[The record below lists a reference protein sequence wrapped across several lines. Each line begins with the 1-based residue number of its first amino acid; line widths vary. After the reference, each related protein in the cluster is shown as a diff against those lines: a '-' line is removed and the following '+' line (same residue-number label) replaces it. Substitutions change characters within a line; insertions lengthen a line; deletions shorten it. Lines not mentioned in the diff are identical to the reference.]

1 MLRIHFRDA
10 DLVRTRVADAP
21 DPLWEIAVSLHR
33 LQTRRGRYVHAAWYR
48 MARRMLREKGLE
60 RAVRE
65 TLVPLYPR
73 ARYFPDFLTPGQAPG
88 EAVTSFRDGAEL
100 LLAAPPRR
108 VRGEVG
114 RLART
119 VGAPAWAPRLAET
132 AERRDFVRLLRAYY
146 EAVVAPWT
154 DQMQA
159 RLEAER
165 TARLRG
171 LLHGGADGMLAGLAP
186 AMHWRAPVLQVRY
199 PAGVDRDLR
208 LDGRGL
214 TLVPSYF
221 ADDAPVSL
229 ADPELPPVLWYPVH
243 HRQAPVPPEH
253 GRPPEERLG
262 ALLGRARGA
271 VLHAAAYGATTGELA
286 RATGVSASAASRH
299 AGTLRDAGL
308 ITTVRDGSSVLHTL
322 TPAGAAVLRASG
334 ASGASGAPGAPGAV
348 PARRAGDGSRPA
360 GPAPGPPRCG
370 CGAGGQQ
377 TVKESALSFLEL
389 PT

>member
-10 DLVRTRVADAP
+10 DLARTRVADAP

-33 LQTRRGRYVHAAWYR
+33 LQTRKGRYVHAAWYR
-48 MARRMLREKGLE
+48 TARRMLRERGLE

-65 TLVPLYPR
+65 TLLPLYPR

-88 EAVTSFRDGAEL
+88 AAVSSFREGAEL
-100 LLAAPPRR
+100 LLAAPPGR

-119 VGAPAWAPRLAET
+119 VGAPAWAPRLAEP
-132 AERRDFVRLLRAYY
+132 AERGEFVRLLRAYY
-146 EAVVAPWT
+146 EAVVEPWT
-154 DQMQA
+154 DHMQA

-165 TARLRG
+165 TARFRG
-171 LLHGGADGMLAGLAP
+171 LLSGGADGMLAGLAP
-186 AMHWRAPVLQVRY
+186 AMRWRAPVLEVRY

-221 ADDAPVSL
+221 AADAPVSL

-243 HRQAPVPPEH
+243 HRPAPVPPGPGHSSEQ
-253 GRPPEERLG
+253 RLA
-262 ALLGRARGA
+262 ALLGRARAA
-271 VLHAAAYGATTGELA
+271 VLYATAHGATTGELA
-286 RATGVSASAASRH
+286 RTTGVSASAASRH

-308 ITTVRDGSSVLHTL
+308 IATVRDGGSVLHTL
-322 TPAGAAVLRASG
+322 TPAGAAVLRAAAEAAG
-334 ASGASGAPGAPGAV
+334 AAESAEV
-348 PARRAGDGSRPA
+348 PRGARRAADRRTARQPAAVRRP
-360 GPAPGPPRCG
+360 PG
-370 CGAGGQQ
+370 
-377 TVKESALSFLEL
+377 
-389 PT
+389 

>member
-33 LQTRRGRYVHAAWYR
+33 LQTRRGRYAHAAWYR
-48 MARRMLREKGLE
+48 MARRTLRERGLE

-65 TLVPLYPR
+65 TLLPLYPR
-73 ARYFPDFLTPGQAPG
+73 ARYFPDFLTPGQVPG

-100 LLAAPPRR
+100 LLAAPPGR

-119 VGAPAWAPRLAET
+119 VGAPAWAPKLAET
-132 AERRDFVRLLRAYY
+132 GERREFVRLLRAYY
-146 EAVVAPWT
+146 EAVVEPWS
-154 DQMQA
+154 DHMQA

-165 TARLRG
+165 AARIRG
-171 LLHGGADGMLAGLAP
+171 LLDGGSEGMLAGLAP
-186 AMHWRAPVLQVRY
+186 AMHWRAPVLEVRY

-221 ADDAPVSL
+221 AADAPVSL

-243 HRQAPVPPEH
+243 HRQAPVPPGPGH
-253 GRPPEERLG
+253 PPEQRLA
-262 ALLGRARGA
+262 ALLGRARAA
-271 VLHAAAYGATTGELA
+271 VLHATAHGATTGELA

-299 AGTLRDAGL
+299 AGALRDAGL
-308 ITTVRDGSSVLHTL
+308 ITTVRDGGSVLHTL
-322 TPAGAAVLRASG
+322 TPAGAAVLRASV
-334 ASGASGAPGAPGAV
+334 AAATSGAAATSVAAAA
-348 PARRAGDGSRPA
+348 ARRAADRTADRSTVRAQARRPA
-360 GPAPGPPRCG
+360 AVQIRCG
-370 CGAGGQQ
+370 CGRSRSDQPG
-377 TVKESALSFLEL
+377 
-389 PT
+389 

>member
-10 DLVRTRVADAP
+10 DLARTRVAGAP

-33 LQTRRGRYVHAAWYR
+33 LQTRKGRYAHAAWYR
-48 MARRMLREKGLE
+48 MARRMLHERGLE
-60 RAVRE
+60 RAVRD
-65 TLVPLYPR
+65 TLLPLYPR
-73 ARYFPDFLTPGQAPG
+73 ARYFPDFLTPGRAPG

-100 LLAAPPRR
+100 LLAVPPGR

-119 VGAPAWAPRLAET
+119 VGAPAWARKLAET
-132 AERRDFVRLLRAYY
+132 GERREFVRLLRAYY
-146 EAVVAPWT
+146 EAVVEPWS
-154 DQMQA
+154 DHMQA

-165 TARLRG
+165 AARVRE
-171 LLHGGADGMLAGLAP
+171 LLHGGSEGMLAGLAP
-186 AMHWRAPVLQVRY
+186 AMRWRAPVLEVRY

-221 ADDAPVSL
+221 AADAPVSL

-243 HRQAPVPPEH
+243 HRQAPVPPGPGH
-253 GRPPEERLG
+253 PPEQRLA
-262 ALLGRARGA
+262 ALLGRARAA
-271 VLHAAAYGATTGELA
+271 VLHATAHGATTGELA

-308 ITTVRDGSSVLHTL
+308 ITTVRDGGSVLHTL

-334 ASGASGAPGAPGAV
+334 GAGAAAAP
-348 PARRAGDGSRPA
+348 RAGDRTSDRTADRGTALGTARRPDA
-360 GPAPGPPRCG
+360 VRIRCG
-370 CGAGGQQ
+370 CGRSRSGQ
-377 TVKESALSFLEL
+377 
-389 PT
+389 PG